1 MIFMKGDLEL
11 ISLKERF
18 FEDAFEKLKS
28 QANSPIKIIKNI
40 DDNAYKVDFYSD
52 FNSLRVLNLLV

>member
-1 MIFMKGDLEL
+1 MKGDLEL